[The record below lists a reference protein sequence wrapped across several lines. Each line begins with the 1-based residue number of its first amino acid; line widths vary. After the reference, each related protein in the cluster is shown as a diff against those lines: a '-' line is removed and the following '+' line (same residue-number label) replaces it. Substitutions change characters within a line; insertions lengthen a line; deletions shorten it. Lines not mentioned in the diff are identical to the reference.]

1 MIAGFEPSTSLVL
14 SHSPT
19 RPNPNCFPQKNSFSR
34 IFFIQQKVCL
44 QVKTCPSLGV
54 SFFALILASFC
65 VSKSVSVSPVTRGY
79 GILTLLSSHLISSQ
93 VLARDRERDEKL
105 ANFCCSAF
113 RKLRTIASKILQKR
127 ENCDQSCK
135 SLTIINYNL
144 AKS

>member
-1 MIAGFEPSTSLVL
+1 MEGFEPSTSLVY
-14 SHSPT
+14 SHSPS

-79 GILTLLSSHLISSQ
+79 GIFTLLSSHLISSQ
-93 VLARDRERDEKL
+93 FLARDREREMR
-105 ANFCCSAF
+105 NSQISAVQLF
-113 RKLRTIASKILQKR
+113 GNCERLHQKYCRKGRTVTNLVKALQ
-127 ENCDQSCK
+127 
-135 SLTIINYNL
+135 
-144 AKS
+144 